1 MSLFEF
7 ASSIKLEPDP
17 LEVQGDSSKAA
28 LGRPNNL
35 RGSPLNAAIP
45 TQILLEKLFGG
56 TGPQTSGGSSMN
68 TEHVSGKAEEIKGK
82 VKEKVG
88 HSTDDPDTEAAGL
101 KDQAKGK
108 VKQAEGDVKE
118 ALHKPHKG

>member
-1 MSLFEF
+1 
-7 ASSIKLEPDP
+7 
-17 LEVQGDSSKAA
+17 
-28 LGRPNNL
+28 
-35 RGSPLNAAIP
+35 
-45 TQILLEKLFGG
+45 
-56 TGPQTSGGSSMN
+56 MN
-68 TEHVSGKAEEIKGK
+68 KEHVGGKADEIKGK

-118 ALHKPHKG
+118 ALHKPHKV